1 MAKDD
6 YRPLAFYETNLGN
19 IQDGFGKFSAEGEH
33 YFTYNVG
40 NQVYLISEG
49 YASEAAR
56 DNGIESVTKN
66 MTNPDRYKFDQ
77 DGGNHFFGLR
87 AGNNQEIATS
97 RWFTSAENAKAG
109 AARLNGTGTGTVIET
124 KAFEGD
130 TLIAANRDASIS
142 IAAAAPANPDAPKKK
157 RKKRKTGPKKPK
169 KEKVYLQDGSYP
181 INNITYKIFR
191 SSNDK
196 HYFTFHKED
205 GKTLFLNADV
215 RGFETEAQAKEM
227 VDEVFKYGPI
237 ESNYEG
243 KATRNGKYY
252 FYIKGAEGKNIAKSF
267 FYGTTDDMQKAVGL
281 MLAGEGAIPA
291 AAPEKPA
298 STQDEYL
305 DCDAYRGHPRSAD
318 NRDFVTFTHDGEFY
332 FGMVDG
338 DSKLRLRSE
347 GYTSEAGR
355 DNGIA
360 SVIKNREL
368 EERWSVVEEDGK
380 HYGILKAGNHQE
392 IGRSCS
398 YADAAGA
405 SWSWA
410 GYSAGL
416 AAASA
421 AAAKLKAEQEA
432 AAKAKAD
439 QEAAA
444 AKAKAEK
451 EAAEAA
457 AKAKAEEEEAARLKA
472 KKKYEEEEAER
483 ARLLAE
489 EKAKREAEEA
499 EKAKLAAKAKAD
511 NEAKMAAAAA
521 ATAAAAAAAKKSN
534 LDEYLHCNEY
544 KNKPKASTHKGF
556 STFKKDGQYYFA
568 LLDDNG
574 NVRLRSQ
581 GYKNEAGRNNGMDS
595 VVKNR
600 GIESRWS
607 VLDDGGKYYSILK
620 AGNSQEIGRSCPYN
634 DKGAAGWKWAAP
646 VAAVAAVAAVP
657 KKETP
662 KKATPSPPKKKVVKE
677 VQKKK
682 VVAAAPVAA
691 STGGGCMKY
700 LWWLLPLLLL
710 LLLLLWFLGCFGCDK
725 TAAPIAPVVPA
736 VEQTIIPADTIDTA
750 AEEAR
755 LKAEADAKA
764 EAARVQAAADEKARK
779 MRERDARLNRGGN
792 KNSGY

>member
-6 YRPLAFYETNLGN
+6 YRPLAFYESNLGN

-49 YASEAAR
+49 YASEGAR

-66 MTNPDRYKFDQ
+66 MGNPDRYKFDE

-97 RWFTSAENAKAG
+97 RWFGSAADAQAG
-109 AARLNGTGTGTVIET
+109 ATRLQGGTGTGSAT
-124 KAFEGD
+124 AFSGD
-130 TLIAANRDASIS
+130 TLIAANRDASIT
-142 IAAAAPANPDAPKKK
+142 IAAAAPTNPDEPKKK

-169 KEKVYLQDGSYP
+169 KEKVYLQDGAYP
-181 INNITYKIFR
+181 INDITYKIFR
-191 SSNDK
+191 SGNDK
-196 HYFTFHKED
+196 HYFTFHRED

-243 KATRNGKYY
+243 KTTKNGKYY

-267 FYGTTDDMQKAVGL
+267 FYGSTDDMQKAVGL
-281 MLAGEGAIPA
+281 MLGGAAAAAA
-291 AAPEKPA
+291 AAPAATAPVAEEKSNA
-298 STQDEYL
+298 NVDEYL
-305 DCDAYRGHPRSAD
+305 SCDAYKGHARSTD
-318 NRDFVTFTHDGEFY
+318 NKDFVTFSSGGEFY
-332 FGMVDG
+332 FAMVD
-338 DSKLRLRSE
+338 SNEAIRLRSE
-347 GYTSEAGR
+347 GYTSESGR

-360 SVIKNREL
+360 SVTKNREL

-380 HYGILKAGNHQE
+380 FFGILKAGNHQE
-392 IGRSCS
+392 IGRSCP
-398 YADAAGA
+398 YADKAGA
-405 SWSWA
+405 SWTWA

-416 AAASA
+416 AAAA
-421 AAAKLKAEQEA
+421 LAAKTKADEEA
-432 AAKAKAD
+432 A
-439 QEAAA
+439 AAA
-444 AKAKAEK
+444 AKAKAQ
-451 EAAEAA
+451 
-457 AKAKAEEEEAARLKA
+457 EEEVAKLKA

-483 ARLLAE
+483 ARQVAE

-499 EKAKLAAKAKAD
+499 EKEKARLAAKAKAD
-511 NEAKMAAAAA
+511 EEAKVAAAAAA
-521 ATAAAAAAAKKSN
+521 ATAAAAVAAKKSG

-544 KNKPKASTHKGF
+544 KNKPKSSTHKGF
-556 STFKKDGQYYFA
+556 STFSKDGQHYFA
-568 LLDDNG
+568 LLDNNG

-581 GYKNEAGRNNGMDS
+581 GYKSESGRDNGMDS

-607 VLDDGGKYYSILK
+607 VLDDGGKYFSILK

-646 VAAVAAVAAVP
+646 VAAVAAVAAAP
-657 KKETP
+657 KKEKP
-662 KKATPSPPKKKVVKE
+662 KKATPPPPKKKVVKP
-677 VQKKK
+677 VKKEK
-682 VVAAAPVAA
+682 VKAVAAAPVAA
-691 STGGGCMKY
+691 AETGGCMKY

-710 LLLLLWFLGCFGCDK
+710 LAALWFFRGCFGFDK
-725 TAAPIAPVVPA
+725 EAVVNTPVIPP
-736 VEQTIIPADTIDTA
+736 VEQVIVPPVDTVDTA

-755 LKAEADAKA
+755 IAAEA

-779 MRERDARLNRGGN
+779 MREREARLSSGGN